1 MNINCLA
8 VLTWRGRKMPSRKRK
23 KGSSIIETAV
33 GCTVLIPVF
42 LFLIDAASV
51 VVAQTSNDALCKQCA
66 RAAAD
71 CTDATS
77 GNAAAQAI
85 VNNYNLGTANKLTT
99 SAANPA
105 TCVVTGLADA
115 QGNAWQNVQCN
126 TTITVNMPVPVP
138 FSSLNNLKFQ
148 AQSVEPVVSAM
159 AQPAGVA
166 AATS

>member
-1 MNINCLA
+1 
-8 VLTWRGRKMPSRKRK
+8 MPSRK

-33 GCTVLIPVF
+33 GCVVLIPVF

-66 RAAAD
+66 RAAAE

-85 VNNYNLGTANKLTT
+85 INSYNAGTNNKLTT
-99 SAANPA
+99 SSANPA

-115 QGNAWQNVQCN
+115 AGNQWQNVQCN

-138 FSSLNNLKFQ
+138 FANLNHLKFQ
-148 AQSVEPVVSAM
+148 AQSTEPVVSAM
-159 AQPAGVA
+159 ALPNGS
-166 AATS
+166 AATGTS